1 MTAQLVVFYLLSA
14 ITVVSS
20 LGVVLTRN
28 VVHAAFMLLVALLAV
43 AGIFLV
49 AISEF
54 LALAQ
59 VLIYGGAVTVV
70 VLFAIMLT
78 RSDDQPRSD
87 NIQWPLALLVA
98 TVTFAFI
105 VVVFVASDVET
116 LDGTTRVA
124 TDTESNFEVLGLELF
139 TNWAIPFEVASLVLL
154 VSLIGA
160 ILLARNVEDGE

>member
-28 VVHAAFMLLVALLAV
+28 VVHAAFMLLVALIAV

>member
-1 MTAQLVVFYLLSA
+1 LTAQLVVFYLLSA

>member
-1 MTAQLVVFYLLSA
+1 M
-14 ITVVSS
+14 VSS

-28 VVHAAFMLLVALLAV
+28 VVHAAFMLLVALLGV